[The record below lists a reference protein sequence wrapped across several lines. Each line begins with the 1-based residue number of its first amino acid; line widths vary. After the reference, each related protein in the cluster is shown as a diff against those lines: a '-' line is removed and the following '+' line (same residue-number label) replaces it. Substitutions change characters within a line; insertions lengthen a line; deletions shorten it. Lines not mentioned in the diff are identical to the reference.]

1 MNLRKKNILLILLVA
16 LFTLTFTAFGSN
28 ASSGAALKP
37 ELKYRRLPTATSD
50 LLEGGVVPILE
61 KQGYKLKAIEI
72 TDSIQR
78 ELALNEDEIDFH
90 VDAHKAYIANI
101 NKAQKTDL
109 AVVIPL
115 PTAPAGIYP
124 GAKSDLS
131 KIAKGDKIALPNDPS
146 NTARSLLLLSQLG
159 WLKLKPEV
167 NSTQYQL
174 SDIIENTYNLDIIE
188 LKGANIVPTRTDFA
202 FIILR
207 ASDAYNSG
215 VDFNTA
221 LIGETPENILPDNYI
236 HLTVSAKHKDE
247 QWVKD
252 IVAAY
257 QSEDFK
263 NYIKT
268 QSKIWI
274 LPDYLK

>member
-1 MNLRKKNILLILLVA
+1 MNLRKKSIFVVLLLV
-16 LFTLTFTAFGSN
+16 LFIVTFTAFGNNVS
-28 ASSGAALKP
+28 AGAAAKP

-50 LLEGGVVPILE
+50 LLEGGVVPILQ
-61 KQGYKLKAIEI
+61 KQGYKLTAVEI

-78 ELALNEDEIDFH
+78 EIALSEDEIDFH

-109 AVVIPL
+109 AVIIPL

-131 KIAKGDKIALPNDPS
+131 KIAKGDKLALPNDPS

-159 WLKLKPEV
+159 WIKLKPEV
-167 NSTQYQL
+167 DSTQYQL
-174 SDIIENTYNLDIIE
+174 SDIVENTYNLEIIE

-207 ASDAYNSG
+207 ASDAYNSR

-221 LIGETPENILPDNYI
+221 LIGETPTNILPDNYI
-236 HLTVSAKHKDE
+236 HLTVNAKHKDE

-257 QSEDFK
+257 QSQEFK
-263 NYIKT
+263 DYIKT